1 MRGGR
6 VPINRLRRFLSETAE
21 GFFLTQ
27 DVLFK
32 LIVYLANFCA
42 ILISLPLHEF
52 AHAYAAVKNG
62 DSTPMAYGRYTLN
75 PFRHFDPIGLVM
87 MILLRFGWAKPVP
100 INPCNFKDYKKGC
113 VQVSLAGVAV
123 NLILAFVF
131 CPVMLVLFAKVPL
144 KDGDVLLYLKYFI
157 VMLSAAMFYLNVG
170 LFVFNLLPLYPL
182 DGFNFLSAV
191 VRKKR
196 DVIVFLRKYSL
207 VILLAIFALGYIG
220 DWLSIP
226 YLDIIG
232 ILRDLVARPILL
244 LWRLIL
250 GKWL

>member
-1 MRGGR
+1 M
-6 VPINRLRRFLSETAE
+6 
-21 GFFLTQ
+21 TQ
-27 DVLFK
+27 DALLK
-32 LIVYLANFCA
+32 LIVYFANFCA
-42 ILISLPLHEF
+42 ILISLPMHEF

-100 INPCNFKDYKKGC
+100 VNPYNFRDHKKGC
-113 VQVSLAGVAV
+113 IQVSLAGVTV
-123 NLILAFVF
+123 NLILAFIC
-131 CPVMLVLFAKVPL
+131 CPVMLILFAKL
-144 KDGDVLLYLKYFI
+144 QLRDGETLFYLKFFVI
-157 VMLSAAMFYLNVG
+157 MLSSAMFYLNIG

-191 VRKKR
+191 VRRKR
-196 DVIVFLRKYSL
+196 GVIDILRKYSL
-207 VILLAIFALGYIG
+207 IILLAIFALGYIG
-220 DWLSIP
+220 DWLNIP
-226 YLDIIG
+226 YLDFIG
-232 ILRDLVARPILL
+232 LLRDLVATPIMR